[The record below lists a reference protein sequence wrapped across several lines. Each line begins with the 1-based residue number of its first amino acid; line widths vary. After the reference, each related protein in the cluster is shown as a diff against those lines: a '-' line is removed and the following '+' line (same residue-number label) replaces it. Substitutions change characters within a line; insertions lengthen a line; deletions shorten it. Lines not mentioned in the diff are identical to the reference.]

1 MLWDVVLAE
10 NHLVGQLW
18 NLIFAF
24 HCLLKSR
31 LGEGTGNNFRVCVLP
46 SKGAWFSTGI
56 LRLLLHSRHNV
67 VQPFWIVQSHKFR
80 YLFVQKTQ
88 LSCPG
93 LVTVEKVIPSE
104 LCGRQ
109 QCGDQFFRS
118 HSSFTPRGILCR
130 FCGLQANQYLL
141 LCFPPWFKYHR
152 LIQGR
157 CPVNEVYYVYR
168 AALLYLF
175 VLHYLGA

>member
-31 LGEGTGNNFRVCVLP
+31 LGEGTGNNFRECVLP
-46 SKGAWFSTGI
+46 SKGTWFSTGI

-93 LVTVEKVIPSE
+93 LVTVEKVIPLSFVE
-104 LCGRQ
+104 GSSVGISFAEVTAPLHREEFFVDFVVCRQ
-109 QCGDQFFRS
+109 INTF
-118 HSSFTPRGILCR
+118 SSAFLP
-130 FCGLQANQYLL
+130 GLN
-141 LCFPPWFKYHR
+141 
-152 LIQGR
+152 ITD
-157 CPVNEVYYVYR
+157 
-168 AALLYLF
+168 
-175 VLHYLGA
+175 